1 MAISKN
7 SGKEE
12 LKKDK
17 LANVSS
23 LKELLYLTD
32 KIDITLAFKDTIVV
46 NKNSTITVN
55 YAASKEDEYKKTA
68 EVIKGF
74 EKFEKAE
81 KNNKNFGK
89 SFKKLIFNPLFFDI
103 FF

>member
-1 MAISKN
+1 MVRKK

-12 LKKDK
+12 LKEDK
-17 LANVSS
+17 LANVNS
-23 LKELLYLTD
+23 LEELLYLTD
-32 KIDITLAFKDTIVV
+32 KIDITLAFKDTIIA

-55 YAASKEDEYKKTA
+55 YAASKEDEYKKAA

-74 EKFEKAE
+74 AKFESAE

-89 SFKKLIFNPLFFDI
+89 SFKKRIFNPLFFDI